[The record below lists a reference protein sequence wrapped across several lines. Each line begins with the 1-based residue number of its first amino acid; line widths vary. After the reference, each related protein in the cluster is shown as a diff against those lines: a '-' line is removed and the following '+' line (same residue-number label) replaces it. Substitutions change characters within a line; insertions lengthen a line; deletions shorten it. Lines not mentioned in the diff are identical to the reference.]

1 MHVYYHRL
9 HASMSIASDL
19 SFQSQRLQSSLDVKS
34 HKSYNTAMR
43 IQLFVLLNENLLNEK
58 SVVSLTTI
66 NWLNVTFCL
75 N

>member
-1 MHVYYHRL
+1 MHVHCL

-19 SFQSQRLQSSLDVKS
+19 SFRAKDCRVPLMLRAIKT
-34 HKSYNTAMR
+34 YNTEMM
-43 IQLFVLLNENLLNEK
+43 IQLFVLLIENVLNEK